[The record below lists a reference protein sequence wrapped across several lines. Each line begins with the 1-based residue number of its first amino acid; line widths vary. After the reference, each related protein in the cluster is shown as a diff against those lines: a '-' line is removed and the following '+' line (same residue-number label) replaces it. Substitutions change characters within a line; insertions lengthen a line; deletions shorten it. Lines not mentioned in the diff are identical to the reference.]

1 MERYTVLVTAQHLVP
16 EAQQILREAGARI
29 ECRAEPITEASLMER
44 LAAGPVDAVVLRGSK
59 PFTARVLA
67 AAQGLKIIAKNGA
80 GVDSVDLVE
89 AARRDI
95 TVAVAA
101 GANAD
106 AVAEHSVALMLAL
119 VRDLHRLDRQLRRG
133 GWEGTSWLGA
143 DLRGAV

>member
-16 EAQQILREAGARI
+16 EAQRIRGDAGARI
-29 ECRAEPITEASLMER
+29 EFMAEPITEASLMER

-95 TVAVAA
+95 VVAVA
-101 GANAD
+101 GGAD
-106 AVAEHSVALMLAL
+106 AGGPSQDFVAPMPPPRRHLP
-119 VRDLHRLDRQLRRG
+119 RLRPQLRHRG
-133 GWEGTSWLGA
+133 PG
-143 DLRGAV
+143 